1 MSADNQRANVRLAAK
16 ALAPIAAVHQLV
28 IAYGNGPQVGLLAL
42 QSAAYTNV
50 EVYPLDVVGAQAE
63 ETIGYMIEQELG
75 SLLPLERP
83 LATLLTMV
91 EVDPDDVA
99 FKKPTKF
106 IGPLYLREEA
116 EHLKRTKGWV
126 FKQDGDKW
134 RRVVASPEPKR
145 VFELRSIKWLLEQN
159 TVVIA
164 AGGGGIPT
172 MAVKGAPR
180 KLAGVECVIDRDLA
194 SELLARELGAD
205 LFVMLTD
212 AEAVCIDW
220 GRPTQRA
227 IRRAAPSALAG
238 LSFSARS
245 MGPKV
250 EAARRFAASTGKPAA
265 IGALA
270 DLQRIIVGEA
280 GTTISVQETGI
291 TYATDTGPV
300 VRAIGG

>member
-1 MSADNQRANVRLAAK
+1 
-16 ALAPIAAVHQLV
+16 
-28 IAYGNGPQVGLLAL
+28 
-42 QSAAYTNV
+42 
-50 EVYPLDVVGAQAE
+50 
-63 ETIGYMIEQELG
+63 
-75 SLLPLERP
+75 
-83 LATLLTMV
+83 
-91 EVDPDDVA
+91 
-99 FKKPTKF
+99 
-106 IGPLYLREEA
+106 
-116 EHLKRTKGWV
+116 
-126 FKQDGDKW
+126 
-134 RRVVASPEPKR
+134 
-145 VFELRSIKWLLEQN
+145 
-159 TVVIA
+159 
-164 AGGGGIPT
+164 